1 MFSASELPEVL
12 NRQSW
17 IRSVFVSQRSW
28 TLWRSGWKRSSA
40 KCPTSKYEREGL
52 SVTLKVCCHYA
63 DLVSTFHTLL
73 HLFLFSL
80 QLLSFLFYFS
90 SWYAWKRSLQMSWVC
105 VSLQCS
111 VSLCSINRC
120 GTPPPPLIFFLRESA
135 CISCLHES
143 HATSSFLSLSF
154 QLQDYIFLCWANEAI
169 LSSDFN
175 SLS

>member
-111 VSLCSINRC
+111 ASLCSINRC
-120 GTPPPPLIFFLRESA
+120 GTPPPPHFFSKG
-135 CISCLHES
+135 ISMHFMLTWKPCNLQFFKPFISITGLH
-143 HATSSFLSLSF
+143 FPVLS
-154 QLQDYIFLCWANEAI
+154 
-169 LSSDFN
+169 
-175 SLS
+175 